1 MGKARGK
8 DASFE
13 ERYRFIELMDKTM
26 RLMKRGRDF
35 VRTWRHRAP
44 EVRKQGNVYSRR
56 KGRVGRH
63 EKLDDV
69 RKELNFTYNLQWIC
83 LTTSTNH
90 HIYEIIILNVTF

>member
-13 ERYRFIELMDKTM
+13 KRYRVIELMDKGMGIAETM

-35 VRTWRHRAP
+35 VRTSRRRAP

-56 KGRVGRH
+56 KGCVGRH
-63 EKLDDV
+63 EKLNDV
-69 RKELNFTYNLQWIC
+69 RKQFNSSMDLL
-83 LTTSTNH
+83 
-90 HIYEIIILNVTF
+90 